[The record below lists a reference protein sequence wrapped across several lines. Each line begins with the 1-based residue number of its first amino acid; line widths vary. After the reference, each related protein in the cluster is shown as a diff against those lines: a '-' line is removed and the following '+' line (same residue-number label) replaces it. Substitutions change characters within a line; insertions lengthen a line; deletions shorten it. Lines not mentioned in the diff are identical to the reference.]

1 MNSVRPALLDLPSSV
16 AELLQ
21 EILGARHFL
30 TTEDVEYFTDITFNP
45 SDPSTLEDGPLYV
58 VGTVAWDVSKVYLA
72 SPSNPT
78 ADASSDSSENSK
90 IGFRLMDLDI
100 KFPRG
105 KLTLVAGK
113 FGSGKS
119 LLLLALLGEARLI
132 EGKISYMVFPIMDPQ
147 KIDKNDWSL
156 FKNGVAYVPQV
167 S

>member
-1 MNSVRPALLDLPSSV
+1 M

-21 EILGARHFL
+21 EILGARRIANFL
-30 TTEDVEYFTDITFNP
+30 TTEDVEYFTDTSFNP
-45 SDPSTLEDGPLYV
+45 SDPSSSENGPLYV
-58 VGTVAWDVSKVYLA
+58 IGTVAWDVPKVYLA
-72 SPSNPT
+72 PPSNPT
-78 ADASSDSSENSK
+78 ADASSDSSENNK

-105 KLTLVAGK
+105 KLTLVADK

-132 EGKISYMVFPIMDPQ
+132 EGEISYMVSPIMDPQ

-156 FKNGVAYVPQV
+156 FKNGVAYAPQV

>member
-1 MNSVRPALLDLPSSV
+1 
-16 AELLQ
+16 
-21 EILGARHFL
+21 
-30 TTEDVEYFTDITFNP
+30 
-45 SDPSTLEDGPLYV
+45 
-58 VGTVAWDVSKVYLA
+58 
-72 SPSNPT
+72 
-78 ADASSDSSENSK
+78 
-90 IGFRLMDLDI
+90 MDLDI

-132 EGKISYMVFPIMDPQ
+132 EGKISYMVSPIMDPQ

-156 FKNGVAYVPQV
+156 FKNGVAYAPQV